1 MLINL
6 AYHITCLFCIFSPS
20 ISLFTFEEILKPDS
34 TFCGSERHAADN
46 ALFDSVPEK
55 VLQSHGAATMDSAV
69 FKAIVLGLVQG
80 LTEFLPVSS
89 TAHLILVPWFFG
101 WAGAVNSLIF
111 DVALHAGTLV
121 ALIFCFY
128 RDWIDMIMKDRRL
141 LYLIIIASFPAGIAG
156 ILFSGLVEHTL
167 RSPLIIACS
176 LVTVGIIMLIAERYG
191 KATKGLR
198 KGGITLRD
206 SLIIGVAQAVAL
218 IPGVSRSGIT
228 ITAGLF
234 RDLTRVSAARFSFLL
249 STPVILGATMLEG
262 RKLMK
267 TPSLLDLDMFTAGF
281 VSAFVSGLVAI
292 IFLLRFLNRHPL
304 NLFVYYRFALAMV
317 ILIALSLSP

>member
-1 MLINL
+1 
-6 AYHITCLFCIFSPS
+6 
-20 ISLFTFEEILKPDS
+20 
-34 TFCGSERHAADN
+34 
-46 ALFDSVPEK
+46 
-55 VLQSHGAATMDSAV
+55 MDSAV

-101 WAGAVNSLIF
+101 WKGAVDSLIF

-121 ALIFCFY
+121 ALVLCFY
-128 RDWIDMIMKDRRL
+128 RDWIDMVMRDRRL

-156 ILFSGLVEHTL
+156 ILFGGLVEHTL
-167 RSPLIIACS
+167 RSPLVIAFS
-176 LVTVGIIMLIAERYG
+176 LVTVGIIMLIAERYSRAM
-191 KATKGLR
+191 KSLQE
-198 KGGITLRD
+198 GGITLGD
-206 SLIIGVAQAVAL
+206 SLIIGIAQAVAL

-249 STPVILGATMLEG
+249 STPVIFGATVLEG
-262 RKLMK
+262 RKLLK
-267 TPSLLDLDMFTAGF
+267 NPSLLDLDIFAAGSI
-281 VSAFVSGLVAI
+281 SAFVSGLVAI

-304 NLFVYYRFALAMV
+304 NLFVYYRFLLAV
-317 ILIALSLSP
+317 AILILLSFRP

>member
-1 MLINL
+1 
-6 AYHITCLFCIFSPS
+6 
-20 ISLFTFEEILKPDS
+20 
-34 TFCGSERHAADN
+34 
-46 ALFDSVPEK
+46 
-55 VLQSHGAATMDSAV
+55 MDSAV
-69 FKAIVLGLVQG
+69 VKAIVLGLVQG

-101 WAGAVNSLIF
+101 WRGAVDSLIF

-128 RDWIDMIMKDRRL
+128 RDWIDMLTRDRRL

-167 RSPLIIACS
+167 RSPIIITFS
-176 LVTVGIIMLIAERYG
+176 LVIVGIIMLVAERHS
-191 KATKGLR
+191 KAMKGLER
-198 KGGITLRD
+198 GGITLKD
-206 SLIIGVAQAVAL
+206 SLVIGVAQAVAL

-249 STPVILGATMLEG
+249 STPVILGATVLEG

-267 TPSLLDLDMFTAGF
+267 DPSLLSFDIFAAGF
-281 VSAFVSGLVAI
+281 VSAYVSGLVAI

-317 ILIALSLSP
+317 ILIALSLLP